1 MRSACKAAGVEEGL
15 LLRPGGAAQ
24 RRVAVREPPE
34 AADDVG
40 MSLGVFRELIVA
52 VAARECDAAF
62 LIGDVFRVLE
72 RQIEELICPL
82 FLLKNSPY
90 VPLMSHRNNLRLSQQ
105 QCPRSLS
112 QLGTIVTARK

>member
-1 MRSACKAAGVEEGL
+1 ETEIGSRGRACARCMRSACKAAGVEEGL

-34 AADDVG
+34 ATDDVG

-52 VAARECDAAF
+52 VAARERDAAF

-72 RQIEELICPL
+72 RQIEELAL
-82 FLLKNSPY
+82 G
-90 VPLMSHRNNLRLSQQ
+90 MRGLSVEAA
-105 QCPRSLS
+105 SD
-112 QLGTIVTARK
+112 GA